1 MGFGGSGWK
10 PASRRNR
17 RRGRAPQRSTEEG
30 ADRAFVLI
38 LVVFGLVALGLVLVV
53 GFLST

>member
-17 RRGRAPQRSTEEG
+17 RRGRAPRRSTEEG

-38 LVVFGLVALGLVLVV
+38 LVVFGLVALGLVLVI
-53 GFLST
+53 GFLTT